1 MSTVSKPTLIV
12 LTFTSSLIVYI
23 TVMGNYQF
31 HLPEAISN
39 YGRIRVFIF
48 RGDLFT
54 ERGGSRLDK
63 ALLSVH
69 KDHLHI
75 TEYCPKLQWKQG
87 GRLRP
92 VIMSA

>member
-1 MSTVSKPTLIV
+1 
-12 LTFTSSLIVYI
+12 
-23 TVMGNYQF
+23 MGNYHF

-75 TEYCPKLQWKQG
+75 TEYWPKLQWKQG
-87 GRLRP
+87 GRSRP

>member
-1 MSTVSKPTLIV
+1 MIITQQDVHCVQTNINNSDIHKE
-12 LTFTSSLIVYI
+12 FNCI

-87 GRLRP
+87 GR
-92 VIMSA
+92 